1 MCLDV
6 DFFFFILVGLCWASW
21 ICGLMIFI
29 SSGQFSAIVS
39 SNILYPL
46 LSPLLLGHQ
55 WYVIRT
61 SRTLYVSYPIFFYFT
76 PSNLS
81 VLWSSDLSS
90 SSQIFSS
97 VVSSP
102 LSDLASEFSIW
113 VIEFFHFRSSFWLLF
128 KSMVSLFVVFC

>member
-6 DFFFFILVGLCWASW
+6 DFFLFILVGLSWASW
-21 ICGLMIFI
+21 ICGLMIFV

-46 LSPLLLGHQ
+46 LSPLLLGNQ

-76 PSNLS
+76 PFNLS
-81 VLWSSDLSS
+81 VLWSITCFQMQKYSVWGAYLVCSKFSCQGVKLCGSS
-90 SSQIFSS
+90 RRLF
-97 VVSSP
+97 
-102 LSDLASEFSIW
+102 EK
-113 VIEFFHFRSSFWLLF
+113 RSWMFL
-128 KSMVSLFVVFC
+128 